1 MKTAALASEL
11 TPEVELSM
19 MTNTPMGRLGEA
31 DDIGA
36 AVLYFAAPASTW
48 VSGLVLFVNGGEQ
61 SRD

>member
-36 AVLYFAAPASTW
+36 AVLCFAAPASTC
-48 VSGLVLFVNGGEQ
+48 VSGLVLFVNGGEK